1 MMKLKADRTKSRQ
14 AKETINPGLFLY
26 ARVVIRHQ
34 CNCMPV
40 FIYTLR
46 EIPLFYQRCNAL
58 DVENS
63 KPTGQHTTTALSV
76 SESQSSW
83 LSRVQ
88 CSILTASMEK
98 STRSVN
104 FTENE
109 KQQAYFVSMGE
120 PGGIII
126 SAYVQQPLSLSLSSQ
141 DEKPCRAVAHV
152 FVTQ

>member
-1 MMKLKADRTKSRQ
+1 MQYKTCPICRKSKIMKLRADRTKSRQ
-14 AKETINPGLFLY
+14 AKETINPGLFPY

-40 FIYTLR
+40 FIYTLG
-46 EIPLFYQRCNAL
+46 EIPLFYQRRNAL

-63 KPTGQHTTTALSV
+63 KPTGHHRTTALLV
-76 SESQSSW
+76 SESQSSS
-83 LSRVQ
+83 LSPVQ
-88 CSILTASMEK
+88 CSILTASVEK

-120 PGGIII
+120 PGGTII
-126 SAYVQQPLSLSLSSQ
+126 SAYVQQPPSLSFFT
-141 DEKPCRAVAHV
+141 R
-152 FVTQ
+152 